1 MLVYSIT
8 LWLQKDSSIDSVL
21 RVVSRWLTRKSGEQ
35 VTVASLKSTRQRR
48 LPQGYLRTISSDSA
62 FPVIQSIGYSHRDRE
77 VSGRQWVTEFGL
89 RQERVD
95 SEIECSVLLRTEEI
109 STRVEAKIQP
119 TVPFV
124 VHEIIEQCSPQ
135 PGTVGTSVIVL
146 DDETEVE
153 GFGYAIG
160 YSERRHPYVLVSPRQ
175 DGTYL
180 VDLQKLRF
188 VLEGLADVVQIPIG
202 ADTFFIERMLGKQ
215 YAAWRG
221 AVNIIFP
228 EVQIFGK
235 NFAPTKRLLPDA
247 MGDIVEEGG
256 SPETEILSIIT
267 HRTNLPNSWRHI
279 SPETVAEII
288 RRRELARLQR
298 EASETGESADY
309 IQLLEEDN
317 KEKDEKL
324 NEHHKKLADLQAE
337 IDGLNGVVSQTDD
350 ENRRLRFEIDGL
362 RLSLAYA
369 GSGQEAAGET
379 VSDSIREVL
388 DIAADSFTL
397 RESLRVITI
406 LFPGRIE
413 VLDSAWKSASDS
425 EIFKQKKRGF
435 ELLLKL
441 ATEYWTELASG
452 RGDAEARSTF
462 GNAYSARESE
472 TVETNKQAR
481 KLRTFRYKDQ
491 DVEMM
496 KHLKIGVRD
505 SIAETLRIHFEW
517 DPDDRKIVIGHCG
530 HHLDHK

>member
-1 MLVYSIT
+1 
-8 LWLQKDSSIDSVL
+8 
-21 RVVSRWLTRKSGEQ
+21 
-35 VTVASLKSTRQRR
+35 
-48 LPQGYLRTISSDSA
+48 
-62 FPVIQSIGYSHRDRE
+62 
-77 VSGRQWVTEFGL
+77 VTEIGL
-89 RQERVD
+89 RQERAD

-135 PGTVGTSVIVL
+135 PGTVGTFVIVL
-146 DDETEVE
+146 DNDSEVE

-160 YSERRHPYVLVSPRQ
+160 YGERRHPYVLVSPTQ

-180 VDLQKLRF
+180 VDIEKLRF

-202 ADTFFIERMLGKQ
+202 ADTFLIERLLGKQ

-228 EVQIFGK
+228 EVQIFGRS
-235 NFAPTKRLLPDA
+235 FAPTKRLLPDTID
-247 MGDIVEEGG
+247 DIVEDGS

-298 EASETGESADY
+298 EASETGESAEY

-317 KEKDEKL
+317 KEKEEKL
-324 NEHHKKLADLQAE
+324 NEHQQRLGDLQAE

-362 RLSLAYA
+362 RLSLSYA
-369 GSGQEAAGET
+369 GGSGEGAAAET
-379 VSDSIREVL
+379 VSESVREVL

-397 RESLRVITI
+397 SESLRVITI
-406 LFPGRIE
+406 LFPDRIE
-413 VLDSAWKSASDS
+413 ALESAWKSASDS
-425 EIFKQKKRGF
+425 EIFKQKKKAF

-441 ATEYWTELASG
+441 ATDYWNELASG
-452 RGDAEARSTF
+452 RGDAEARATF
-462 GNAYSARESE
+462 GNAYSAKESE

-496 KHLKIGVRD
+496 KHLKIGIKD

-517 DPDDRKIVIGHCG
+517 DPDERKIVIGHCG